1 MQPNFLLLVLVLVIG
16 ALGAVLLLAMVR
28 LAAATRRAN
37 RNLKDRGD
45 ESALVTVALGEA
57 VTKIREQERATH
69 ARATA
74 SERLSDQIIAS
85 LSSGLLVVGVSGEVR
100 ILNPVGRRLLGLPTP
115 AEGIMLRDAGG
126 SSVGPLAD
134 VVDECLASQHP
145 IVRRTLVLDS
155 QTQPGTVTH
164 LGVSVSPMS
173 DEQEHLQGAI
183 CLFAD
188 LSAVVD
194 LEDRLRLQESLAE
207 VGELTA
213 GIAHEFR
220 NGLATIHG
228 YSRLLVPERVQTEYR
243 PYVEGIRQETVA
255 LREVVDNFLN
265 FARPAQLSVSAVSL
279 ERLVNRAAE
288 EIRGELQ
295 KPGGDVIVRGTFPD
309 VEGDE
314 VLLRQA
320 ISNLCHNA
328 ADACLEGDRRPEVV
342 LEGTVDHEHG
352 QTTLTV
358 TDNGPGF
365 EPGQRE
371 KIFRPFFT
379 TKSGGI
385 GLGLALTQKIIV
397 THNGRVTA
405 SVSASG
411 GARMDV
417 VLPLQRASQHV
428 Q

>member
-1 MQPNFLLLVLVLVIG
+1 MQPNLLLLVFVLVIG

-28 LAAATRRAN
+28 LAAATRRASQ
-37 RNLKDRGD
+37 NLKDRGD
-45 ESALVTVALGEA
+45 ETALVTVALGEA

-85 LSSGLLVVGVSGEVR
+85 LSSGLLVVGVAGDVR

-115 AEGIMLRDAGG
+115 VEGEMLRDAGG

-134 VVDECLASQHP
+134 VVDECLAAQRP

-155 QTQPGTVTH
+155 QTQPGAVTH

-173 DEQEHLQGAI
+173 DEREHLQGAI

-188 LSAVVD
+188 LSDVVD

-228 YSRLLVPERVQTEYR
+228 YSRLLVPERLQTEYR

-265 FARPAQLSVSAVSL
+265 FARPAQLSVSAVPL

-295 KPGGDVIVRGTFPD
+295 KRGGDVVVRGAFPD

-320 ISNLCHNA
+320 ISNLCRNA
-328 ADACLEGDRRPEVV
+328 ADACLEGDRSPEVI
-342 LEGTVDHEHG
+342 LEGAVDHEHG

-385 GLGLALTQKIIV
+385 GLGLALAQKIIV

-411 GARMDV
+411 GARMNV
-417 VLPLQRASQHV
+417 VLPLQRVSHQV

>member
-1 MQPNFLLLVLVLVIG
+1 MQPNFLLLAFVLVIG

-28 LAAATRRAN
+28 LGAATRRAG
-37 RNLKDRGD
+37 RTLGKRGD
-45 ESALVTVALGEA
+45 DSALVTVALGEA
-57 VTKIREQERATH
+57 VTKMREQERATH

-74 SERLSDQIIAS
+74 SERLSEQIIGS
-85 LSSGLLVVGVSGEVR
+85 LSSGLLVVGVDGEVR
-100 ILNPVGRRLLGLPTP
+100 ILNPVGRGLLGLKSP
-115 AEGIMLRDAGG
+115 ADGLRLQDTLGP
-126 SSVGPLAD
+126 SVQPLTD
-134 VVDECLASQHP
+134 VVAECLMERRP
-145 IVRRTLVLDS
+145 IVRRTLALELS
-155 QTQPGTVTH
+155 TPSGHVTH

-173 DEQEHLQGAI
+173 DERGELQGAI

-194 LEDRLRLQESLAE
+194 LEDRLRLQEGLAE

-228 YSRLLVPERVQTEYR
+228 YSRLLDPERLQTEYR
-243 PYVEGIRQETVA
+243 PYVEGIRSETVA
-255 LREVVDNFLN
+255 LREVVDQFLN
-265 FARPAQLSVSAVSL
+265 FARPSELSVSTVSL
-279 ERLVNRAAE
+279 AKLVRRAAE
-288 EIRGELQ
+288 EIRTEIHKRGGE
-295 KPGGDVIVRGTFPD
+295 VIVRGVFPD

-320 ISNLCHNA
+320 ISNLCRNA
-328 ADACLEGDRRPEVV
+328 ADACGDQRRPSEVT
-342 LEGTVDHEHG
+342 LDGTVDQEHA

-379 TKSGGI
+379 TKTGGT
-385 GLGLALTQKIIV
+385 GLGLALTQKIVV
-397 THNGRVTA
+397 THNGSVTA
-405 SVSASG
+405 SLSASG
-411 GARMDV
+411 GARMEV
-417 VLPLQRASQHV
+417 VLPLQRASRQV
-428 Q
+428 

>member
-1 MQPNFLLLVLVLVIG
+1 MQPNFLLLVFVSVLG

-28 LAAATRRAN
+28 LGVATRRAG
-37 RNLKDRGD
+37 RNLKERGD
-45 ESALVTVALGEA
+45 DSALVTVALGEA
-57 VTKIREQERATH
+57 VTRIREQERATH
-69 ARATA
+69 ARAAA
-74 SERLSDQIIAS
+74 SERLSEQIIAS
-85 LSSGLLVVGVSGEVR
+85 LSSGLLVVAVTGEVR
-100 ILNPVGRRLLGLPTP
+100 ILNPVGRRLLGLSTP
-115 AEGIMLRDAGG
+115 AEGLILRDAAG
-126 SSVGPLAD
+126 SSVGLLAD
-134 VVDECLASQHP
+134 VVDECLAGQRP

-155 QTQPGTVTH
+155 ETQPGQVTH
-164 LGVSVSPMS
+164 LGVSVSPMR
-173 DEQEHLQGAI
+173 DEQGHLQGAI

-188 LSAVVD
+188 LSAVID

-228 YSRLLVPERVQTEYR
+228 YSRLLVPERLQSEYR

-255 LREVVDNFLN
+255 LREVVDNFLS
-265 FARPAQLSVSAVSL
+265 FARPAELSVSTVNL

-295 KPGGDVIVRGTFPD
+295 KRGGDVTARGTFPD

-320 ISNLCHNA
+320 ISNLCRNA
-328 ADACLEGDRRPEVV
+328 ADACLNGEHPPEVILV
-342 LEGTVDHEHG
+342 GTVDHELG

-358 TDNGPGF
+358 SDNGPGF

-379 TKSGGI
+379 TKSGGT

-405 SVSASG
+405 AVSPSG
-411 GARMDV
+411 GARMEV
-417 VLPLQRASQHV
+417 VLPLQRVSHQV
-428 Q
+428 

>member
-1 MQPNFLLLVLVLVIG
+1 MQPNFLLLVFVLVIG

-28 LAAATRRAN
+28 LGVATRRAS
-37 RNLKDRGD
+37 RNLRDRGD
-45 ESALVTVALGEA
+45 ESALVTLALGEA

-74 SERLSDQIIAS
+74 SEHLSEQIIAS
-85 LSSGLLVVGVSGEVR
+85 LSSGLLVVGVSGEVK
-100 ILNPVGRRLLGLPTP
+100 ILNPVGRRLLGLSTP
-115 AEGIMLRDAGG
+115 AEGEMLRDAGG

-134 VVDECLASQHP
+134 VVDECLSAQSP

-155 QTQPGTVTH
+155 QAQPGTVTH
-164 LGVSVSPMS
+164 LGVSVSPMN
-173 DEQEHLQGAI
+173 DEQGHLQGGI

-228 YSRLLVPERVQTEYR
+228 YSRLLVPERLQAEYR

-279 ERLVNRAAE
+279 EKLVNLAAA

-295 KPGGDVIVRGTFPD
+295 EQGGEVIVRGTFPD
-309 VEGDE
+309 VEGDD

-320 ISNLCHNA
+320 ISNLCRNA
-328 ADACLEGDRRPEVV
+328 ADACLERDRRPEVT

-352 QTTLTV
+352 RTVLIV

-405 SVSASG
+405 SVSESG
-411 GARMDV
+411 GARMNV
-417 VLPLQRASQHV
+417 VLPLRRVSHDV